1 MVCHVPMHHTR
12 HAALMP
18 AATNRSTGKTVY
30 SEIGLLFDLL
40 SKINRGTA
48 SSIAAWYFLH
58 ITLTDNQPS
67 CYSHQR
73 SSIT

>member
-40 SKINRGTA
+40 QQDQP
-48 SSIAAWYFLH
+48 WYRLLKCRLVLSPHHFDRQPAFL
-58 ITLTDNQPS
+58 L
-67 CYSHQR
+67 
-73 SSIT
+73 